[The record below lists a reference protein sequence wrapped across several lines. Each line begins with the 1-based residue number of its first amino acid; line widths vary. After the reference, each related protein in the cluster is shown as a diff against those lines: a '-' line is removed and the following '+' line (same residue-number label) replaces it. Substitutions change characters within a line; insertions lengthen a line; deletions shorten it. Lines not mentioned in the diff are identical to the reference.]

1 MNPIVIAKA
10 WIEVL
15 KGTTT
20 DEHKRRASICKG
32 CKHAKHKKYLEFREL
47 GLVEVKGYICTDCEG
62 CPLVAKI
69 RSNKICDKWKTP
81 IK

>member
-1 MNPIVIAKA
+1 MILEA
-10 WIEVL
+10 WLKVL

-32 CKHAKHKKYLEFREL
+32 CKHAKHKKYLEFKEL
-47 GLVEVKGYICTDCEG
+47 GLEEVKGYICDRCS

-69 RSNKICDKWKTP
+69 RSTETCDKW
-81 IK
+81 